1 MRFSLNLALPHHM
14 SQPSAVA
21 KPFPSC
27 VASGKGGAQCIVAS
41 PKMYA
46 LALPGQGFVCRV
58 LQDMWGLAI
67 HRCGL
72 PSMPVPLQL
81 VGPRTLLTHATHK

>member
-1 MRFSLNLALPHHM
+1 M
-14 SQPSAVA
+14 
-21 KPFPSC
+21 
-27 VASGKGGAQCIVAS
+27 AS

-46 LALPGQGFVCRV
+46 LALPGQGFVCKV